1 MSNIL
6 NTGGF
11 GCIYYPSIS
20 CQGKP
25 STNDKIVSKLQPNDF
40 NAKNEKNIG
49 EMIKTLPNYKMF
61 FIPAQKSCSISLQ
74 TLDPTLLDK
83 CSVIEK
89 VHSNE
94 ILLLDLEYEK
104 SISLKNILTATL
116 SLREKKNKFVKL
128 IETYK
133 YILSSIEKLISINIV
148 HFDLKVQNILF
159 SIDKNIPLIIDFGL
173 SIPVQQLTI
182 DNAGKWFYD
191 YIPEYYIWPPEV
203 HLLCYALKYSDTPLT
218 VEITNKIAL
227 ECITNN
233 YVLSLFSPSL
243 REKLLDSCKNSL
255 AKYANKS
262 LQQIMDSVM
271 QHYTT
276 WDNYALSILYL
287 TIFKNIFPK
296 GFKYNTFLISFT
308 QLLLMNLSPNTEKRL
323 SIQETRQ
330 SYEIT
335 FYMESTID
343 SFSTLVQD
351 LF

>member
-1 MSNIL
+1 MAKIL

-25 STNDKIVSKLQPNDF
+25 NTNNKMVSKLQPNDF

-49 EMIKTLPNYKMF
+49 EIIKTLPNYKMF

-74 TLDPTLLDK
+74 TLDPTLLEN
-83 CSVIEK
+83 CSAIEK

-94 ILLLDLEYEK
+94 ILLLDLDYEK
-104 SISLKNILTATL
+104 SISLKNILTPTL
-116 SLREKKNKFVKL
+116 SIREKKSKFMKL

-159 SIDKNIPLIIDFGL
+159 SIDKNIPLMIDFGL

-182 DNAGKWFYD
+182 DNADKWFYD

-227 ECITNN
+227 ECMTNN

-243 REKLLDSCKNSL
+243 REKLIDSCKNSL

-262 LQQIMDSVM
+262 LQQIIDSVM

-287 TIFKNIFPK
+287 TIFKSIFQK

-308 QLLLMNLSPNTEKRL
+308 QLLLTNLSPNTEKRL
-323 SIQETRQ
+323 SLHETRQ
-330 SYEIT
+330 VYEIT
-335 FYMESTID
+335 FYMESTMD
-343 SFSTLVQD
+343 SFSTLIQD